1 MPQMSGSQVR
11 VVDPVLTEVARGYSN
26 PAFVG
31 SGLFPYV
38 PVGVRGGKIVQFGKE
53 AFRLYNTARY
63 SSCRGAIRLQWVE
76 LCIERS
82 RRRRTSPD

>member
-31 SGLFPYV
+31 SGLFPYM
-38 PVGVRGGKIVQFGKE
+38 PLNYFQFNLGVTQTG
-53 AFRLYNTARY
+53 
-63 SSCRGAIRLQWVE
+63 
-76 LCIERS
+76 IEKSGR
-82 RRRRTSPD
+82 